1 MFPFALSLPLSLA
14 LLVSA
19 RIHHSRV
26 PEDPYA
32 FPKYSVSFLHGLPVL
47 NETAER
53 WLRDGLRGGE
63 SEFLDEPWQESQ
75 WRATPL
81 RGIEAGEDASSDVR
95 TARLSG
101 PSAQAASK
109 QKLNYTLQHMKLGPK
124 SSYVCLIPPP
134 PEEPPAVDDT
144 ATDVA
149 TPVHSW
155 SLLQPL
161 SGKCLYHRQGW
172 FTYSY
177 CHNSQVRQFHELHHQ
192 HIPSTGEY
200 KPEEDPEWEAYTLG
214 RAPATLEAGAELTT
228 AEAAAAANL
237 ELARGAGSHYL
248 VQRWGDGTYCDK
260 TGRKRD
266 FHCSMTM
273 TDTILFVKET
283 QTCHYVVHI
292 ATPRLCGEPGFRSRI
307 DSAEEHPI
315 RCREVLSPDE
325 YDAADRSSPTASHPF
340 RRARPQKKVIAPPPP
355 PPPAAE
361 GRGADGSTEDGGP
374 HAAADPHAELL
385 RRALQRLLARQ
396 QHGGADT
403 HVVVEQLP
411 DGDGELLIE
420 FVDIEL
426 PERGAEDGAE
436 YVEEIVEDVWMGAG
450 AGEGEGAGA
459 GGDFEGR
466 LHDILRAAG
475 YNLRSEKTDGR
486 RRDSGAE
493 DDAAEEGA
501 AKKKQQHRDEL

>member
-1 MFPFALSLPLSLA
+1 MFPFALSIPLSLA

-19 RIHHSRV
+19 RVHHSRV

-63 SEFLDEPWQESQ
+63 LEFLDEPWQESQ
-75 WRATPL
+75 WHATQ
-81 RGIEAGEDASSDVR
+81 RKSIEAGDDSAPSD
-95 TARLSG
+95 
-101 PSAQAASK
+101 AASG
-109 QKLNYTLQHMKLGPK
+109 QRPNYTLQHMKMGPK
-124 SSYVCLIPPP
+124 SSFVCLIPPP
-134 PEEPPAVDDT
+134 PQEPPAVEDT
-144 ATDVA
+144 PTDVS

-177 CHNSQVRQFHELHHQ
+177 CHNSHVRQFHELHHQ
-192 HIPSTGEY
+192 HIPPTGEY

-237 ELARGAGSHYL
+237 ELARGAGSRYL

-266 FHCSMTM
+266 VEIQFHCSMTM

-292 ATPRLCGEPGFRSRI
+292 ATPRLCGEPGFRSRV

-315 RCREVLSPDE
+315 RCREVL
-325 YDAADRSSPTASHPF
+325 DAEQYNSADRSLPEASHPF
-340 RRARPQKKVIAPPPP
+340 RFVRPQKKVIASPP
-355 PPPAAE
+355 PPPAADA
-361 GRGADGSTEDGGP
+361 RGKDGATGKAATGP
-374 HAAADPHAELL
+374 ADPHGELL

-396 QHGGADT
+396 NQGGGADT

-411 DGDGELLIE
+411 DGEGELLIE

-426 PERGAEDGAE
+426 PEGVDGDGEVYAED
-436 YVEEIVEDVWMGAG
+436 YVDEE
-450 AGEGEGAGA
+450 EGAGA
-459 GGDFEGR
+459 EFEGR

-475 YNLRSEKTDGR
+475 YDIKQPPKTNTRGR
-486 RRDSGAE
+486 GAE
-493 DDAAEEGA
+493 DESDGRDAAERRERGGGTPP
-501 AKKKQQHRDEL
+501 KKRRDEL